1 MYTYVRAIPQSYKNI
16 GVDCHILGIFV
27 FFFSQSGAQH
37 LLYPCISRHILIIT
51 KGRHCTRDNNAVAE
65 HDCCWWKNV
74 APAGGQYLKGHK
86 SMRIYEHTY
95 IAICKLTVASFRL
108 RSVRQRWFCCSNTL
122 NCHTQKQQQQQQ
134 LRSCRHSCCHFKRYI
149 WFVVVVAAVA
159 VAQVQFSI
167 MQFSLKTPASVSA
180 ASDTTA
186 DAATVAVA
194 TSASYPLG
202 FVVNSLFFFFFSFF
216 HMLFAIFSCASC
228 LARPAC
234 QPSVVTFH

>member
-202 FVVNSLFFFFFSFF
+202 FVVNPCFFFFSFF